1 MTTNLE
7 SIKAKI
13 AKLLRMQQSDN
24 AGEAANAAA
33 FVERLCR
40 EHGLTPDDI
49 SPDFDPER
57 DVAIHWVAGMP
68 FKRVDHADWSLLAAV
83 ARHYNGRTV
92 QRQIRDTDGF
102 ELGMN
107 GYRHSSSVI
116 EVIATKGNRIQIELY
131 YAYLKDVM
139 ERLADK
145 AKAESVAEGCTSRS
159 FRLNFRKGF
168 AQAINQKLKAQKA
181 EAVEKTHRNDWTL
194 GTDKCLT
201 ITKRDAIEKK
211 AVDALVTQ
219 RFPDLGAG
227 TSGTFG
233 GNGTRAG
240 QAAGRATSVNKQA
253 TGYSAPRLTG
263 R

>member
-1 MTTNLE
+1 
-7 SIKAKI
+7 
-13 AKLLRMQQSDN
+13 MQQSDN

-57 DVAIHWVAGMP
+57 DVAIHWVSGMP

-92 QRQIRDTDGF
+92 QRQIRNTDGF
-102 ELGMN
+102 ELGTHAHS
-107 GYRHSSSVI
+107 YSSSVI

-131 YAYLKDVM
+131 YTYLKDVM

-168 AQAINQKLKAQKA
+168 AQAISNKLREQKA
-181 EAVEKTHRNDWTL
+181 KVMEKTHQKDWAV
-194 GTDKCLT
+194 GTDKCLA
-201 ITKRDAIEKK
+201 IMKRDSIESK

-219 RFPDLGAG
+219 RFPRLGAG